1 MTTRSAIKPPSA
13 SDYSHLEPLPDP
25 PKEPDMQQFIRVYS
39 FASILEPHFADHSDV
54 LIAGGGYLLQNTG
67 DSIAGSFVPDCVFV
81 RGVRDPDAIIDRNG
95 YVISEVGKPP
105 DFVLEVAS
113 RSTAR
118 RDYTIK
124 REGYSALGVTEYWRF
139 DHTGGRY
146 HDAPLAGD
154 TLVDSKYVPLPTHH
168 EPDGLIWG
176 HSEALGLDL
185 CWDDGNLRFRDPA
198 TGEFLPTPEELQTE
212 RDAATAER
220 DAATIERDAATV
232 ERDAAQARA
241 EAAEA
246 ELDALREK
254 LRRLQQD

>member
-25 PKEPDMQQFIRVYS
+25 PKEPDMQQFLRIYS
-39 FASILEPHFADHSDV
+39 FASILEPHFADRSDV

-81 RGVRDPDAIIDRNG
+81 RGVRDPGAIIDRNG
-95 YVISEVGKPP
+95 YIISEVGKPP

-118 RDYTIK
+118 RDYTVK
-124 REGYSALGVTEYWRF
+124 REGYAALGVTEYWRF

-154 TLVDSKYVPLPTHH
+154 ALVDDRYAPLPTRH

-176 HSEALGLDL
+176 HSEILELDL
-185 CWDDGNLRFRDPA
+185 CWDAGNLRFRDPA
-198 TGEFLPTPEELQTE
+198 TGEFLLTPEELQAE

-220 DAATIERDAATV
+220 DVATAERD
-232 ERDAAQARA
+232 RAQARA
-241 EAAEA
+241 QAAEA
-246 ELDALREK
+246 ELDALREE
-254 LRRLQQD
+254 LRRLQQG